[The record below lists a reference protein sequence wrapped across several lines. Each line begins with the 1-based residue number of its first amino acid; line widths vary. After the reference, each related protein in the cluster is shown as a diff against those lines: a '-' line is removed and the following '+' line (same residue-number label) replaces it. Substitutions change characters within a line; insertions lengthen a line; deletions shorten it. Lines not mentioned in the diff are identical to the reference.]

1 MLLEPSRGSA
11 KTIKLLLFLK
21 SICPSCSSEAYP
33 AAGDFFRKL
42 IRISSEIISNGFW
55 ISPSEFIF
63 LSLFES
69 IFSALIFLILV
80 DILIAALANDLMI
93 DEISFS
99 LELFY
104 K

>member
-42 IRISSEIISNGFW
+42 IRNRKKVKI
-55 ISPSEFIF
+55 
-63 LSLFES
+63 
-69 IFSALIFLILV
+69 
-80 DILIAALANDLMI
+80 
-93 DEISFS
+93 
-99 LELFY
+99 
-104 K
+104 